1 MGGRLVGKVAIVT
14 GAASG
19 LGAAIAELFAREGA
33 GLVLVDIAEDR
44 LADTVAA
51 LSPGH
56 VAVAGDVSDERTA
69 RRAVEAAGRLA
80 DGRIDIL
87 VNNAGIDPLEATDV
101 TSTPIAT
108 WDRVI
113 AINLRSAFLFSHAV
127 LPIMQR
133 HGEGALVHTS
143 SSYGLRAGQR
153 ETAYAVSKYAL
164 VQLSNCIALDYAK
177 DGIRS
182 NCICPGIMESVMR
195 DRAEDMSAAAL
206 AARSA
211 AARAT
216 IPLGREASYASVAQ
230 AALFLADSATSG
242 NITGSAL
249 PVDGGS
255 TI

>member
-1 MGGRLVGKVAIVT
+1 VTDRLAGKVAIIT

-19 LGAAIAELFAREGA
+19 LGAATAALFSAHGA
-33 GLVLVDIAEDR
+33 HLVLVDIDADG
-44 LADTVAA
+44 LAATVTRM
-51 LSPGH
+51 PGDS
-56 VAVAGDVSDERTA
+56 VAVAGDVSDEATA
-69 RRAVEAAGRLA
+69 ARAVEAALQAFGGRL
-80 DGRIDIL
+80 DIL

-113 AINLRSAFLFSHAV
+113 AINLRSAFLFSRAA
-127 LPIMQR
+127 LPVMQQQR
-133 HGEGALVHTS
+133 SGVLVHTS
-143 SSYGLRAGQR
+143 SSYGLRAGPR

-164 VQLSNCIALDYAK
+164 VQLSNCIALDYAA

-182 NCICPGIMESVMR
+182 NCICPGIMEAVMR
-195 DRAEDMSAAAL
+195 DRAGDMAPAEI

-211 AARAT
+211 AARAA
-216 IPLGREASYASVAQ
+216 IPLGQEASYASVAH

-242 NITGSAL
+242 NITGAAL
-249 PVDGGS
+249 PIDGGS